1 MVGSELC
8 VKKNWALIAFSI
20 DPELS
25 IVEGE
30 EKFVE
35 IGSNLNLTC
44 IIKQMPP
51 KEDPENLQLK
61 WTRNDQVASKFALIE
76 MFFAFN

>member
-1 MVGSELC
+1 M
-8 VKKNWALIAFSI
+8 
-20 DPELS
+20 
-25 IVEGE
+25 
-30 EKFVE
+30 E

-51 KEDPENLQLK
+51 KEDPEDLQLK

-76 MFFAFN
+76 MFFCIQLNMIIQLINSVLHFHFSFLDSHIQRLGN